1 MVMQIH
7 DLQICREH
15 RFVEGE
21 GPVDADIM
29 LVGQN
34 PGKEED
40 RTGRPFVGRAGKY
53 LDKVLEQSGMQ
64 RNSIYLTSIVK
75 CKTPDNRKPTK
86 QEIAVSIPYL
96 VKQIENIA
104 PKLVVL
110 MGKVAWHTPRS
121 EGRTYMETY
130 HPAAAMRFP
139 EIQKKFEND
148 FRKIGERHGKKS
160 GKGKN
165 AQQRQ

>member
-1 MVMQIH
+1 MQIH
-7 DLQICREH
+7 DLQICREY

-21 GPVDADIM
+21 GPPDADIM

-53 LDKVLEQSGMQ
+53 LDKVLTQSGMA
-64 RNSIYLTSIVK
+64 RKEIYLTSIVK
-75 CKTPDNRKPTK
+75 CRTPDNRTPTK

-96 VKQIENIA
+96 VKQIEHIA

-110 MGKVAWHTPRS
+110 MGKVAWHTPRND
-121 EGRTYMETY
+121 GPTYIETY

-139 EIQKKFEND
+139 KIQKKFEND
-148 FRKIGERHGKKS
+148 FRKIGEHHGKKS
-160 GKGKN
+160 GKTKD
-165 AQQRQ
+165 AQERQ